1 MRATLRFLLAL
12 PMLLV
17 AAFFALALFYLL
29 PGPPWMA
36 TAAAVGF
43 ACACVAT
50 LLFVRPYPLAL
61 GLVALALLALGV
73 WWNGI
78 HPSSDK
84 DWAPDVARMPHGEI
98 AGNVLTLHDV
108 RSFTFRS
115 ESDYDV
121 RYDDRSYDLSQITGL
136 DLFLSYWGSPAIAHT
151 ILSWEFANGDN
162 LAISIETRKDKAQT
176 YSAVAGFFKQ
186 YEIIYVAGDERDL
199 VQLRTNLR
207 GENVFLYRLAAAPAR
222 ARLLLEDYLA
232 KMNDLARHPA
242 FYNAFTDNCTTS
254 IHTHVRHLNPEGS
267 TLDWR
272 LLVNGY
278 LDEMLYQQGS
288 QNVRLPFPELRSRS
302 SIDSRAKAA
311 DGQPDFSA
319 RIRDGL
325 PARPP
330 YRG

>member
-1 MRATLRFLLAL
+1 LRWRSSIALVLASI
-12 PMLLV
+12 
-17 AAFFALALFYLL
+17 
-29 PGPPWMA
+29 
-36 TAAAVGF
+36 
-43 ACACVAT
+43 AT

-61 GLVALALLALGV
+61 GLVAGAIVVLLI

-84 DWAPDVARMPHGEI
+84 DWAADVARMPHGEI

-121 RYDDRSYDLSQITGL
+121 LYETRSYDLSQIVGV

-151 ILSWEFANGDN
+151 IVSWEFANGDH
-162 LAISIETRKDKAQT
+162 LAISIETRKDKSQT

-199 VQLRTNLR
+199 VQLRTNHR
-207 GENVFLYRLAAAPAR
+207 AENVYLYRLAASPAR
-222 ARLLLEDYLA
+222 ARALLEDYLA
-232 KMNDLARHPA
+232 TMNDLAEHPA
-242 FYNAFTDNCTTS
+242 FYNALTDNCTTS
-254 IHTHVRHLNPEGS
+254 IHTHVQHLNPSGS
-267 TLDWR
+267 PLDWR
-272 LLVNGY
+272 LLANGY
-278 LDEMLYQQGS
+278 LDEMLYEQGS
-288 QNVRLPFPELRSRS
+288 VNASLPFPELRAKS
-302 SIDSRAKAA
+302 SIDARAKAA
-311 DGQPDFSA
+311 DGRPDFSA
-319 RIRDGL
+319 RIRDDL